1 MHFEV
6 EINKNWLSLCDSN
19 VANCEEALAFCT
31 MNLKVAQYMITMLV
45 KQFAQMKSR
54 VCHYFDPL
62 LQLRPFTPF
71 GCAIKTINAQP
82 CPVCG
87 EEFYCYDICIASHSL
102 THIIHGVWWH
112 SPCFQENARGLVVKK
127 CFRRIDAFH
136 SNC

>member
-1 MHFEV
+1 
-6 EINKNWLSLCDSN
+6 LSLCDSN

-71 GCAIKTINAQP
+71 GCAIKTINVQP

-87 EEFYCYDICIASHSL
+87 EEFYYYDICIASRSHTYHPWCLVAL
-102 THIIHGVWWH
+102 TMFSRKCKGASCEEV
-112 SPCFQENARGLVVKK
+112 FQE
-127 CFRRIDAFH
+127 D
-136 SNC
+136 